1 MKGTCNLQCI
11 NVSEK
16 FKSLQR
22 VEDPTLV
29 KREAEALAMLNPNYS
44 RKVKNKLI
52 KNQLGKQ
59 KGIVPSEDR
68 YGSI

>member
-1 MKGTCNLQCI
+1 
-11 NVSEK
+11 VADK
-16 FKSLQR
+16 FKRLQR

-44 RKVKNKLI
+44 RKVKEKLL
-52 KNQLGKQ
+52 KSQLGKQ
-59 KGIVPSEDR
+59 KGIAPSEDR

>member
-1 MKGTCNLQCI
+1 MD
-11 NVSEK
+11 K

-22 VEDPTLV
+22 VSDPTLV

-44 RKVKNKLI
+44 QKVKDKILKTQMVNKP
-52 KNQLGKQ
+52 
-59 KGIVPSEDR
+59 GIVPSEDR